1 MVFELF
7 VIVAGTFVAGLLHG
21 GVGFG
26 FGLIA
31 VSLLSLALDVKEA
44 SIVLVLGGLGLNAS
58 LLLRLRTHFHPGR
71 ITPFLVAAVVG
82 VPLGVLFL
90 VQADTLFLTRFL
102 GLLLLISAVQR
113 IIPHLAKHRWHP
125 VTLGIPS
132 GLFAGSLAGA
142 FGTGGPP
149 AIAFVASQNFDRL
162 RWAASMQAFFGITA
176 LTRLASLTVGGVLD
190 QRLLL
195 LSLAG
200 AAGAVAG
207 GTVGLTL
214 LRRMSPKTSKF
225 LIAAMLFALG
235 AWFLLKN

>member
-1 MVFELF
+1 MQELL
-7 VIVAGTFVAGLLHG
+7 VIVAGTFIAGLLHG

-44 SIVLVLGGLGLNAS
+44 SIVLVLGTLGLNAS
-58 LLLRLRTHFHPGR
+58 LFVRLRKHFLPDR
-71 ITPFLVAAVVG
+71 VAPFLVAAVAG

-90 VQADTLFLTRFL
+90 VKADSHFLTRFL
-102 GLLLLISAVQR
+102 GILLLVSAVQR
-113 IIPHLAKHRWHP
+113 LVPHLARHRWP
-125 VTLGIPS
+125 PLSLGIPS
-132 GLFAGSLAGA
+132 GLLAGALAGA

-162 RWAASMQAFFGITA
+162 RWAATMQAFFGLSA
-176 LTRLASLTVGGVLD
+176 VTRLITLTTGGVFD

-195 LSLAG
+195 LSLTG

-207 GTVGLTL
+207 GFFGLAM
-214 LRRMSPKTSKF
+214 LRRMSPATSKS
-225 LIAAMLFALG
+225 LIAILLLAL
-235 AWFLLKN
+235 AACFLLQA